1 MVFLIKK
8 SPERPMKLRGH
19 KLTKKSVFHF
29 NLCTFKKK
37 DNICN
42 PYFVE
47 HYCIGA
53 TINHAQILVNKT
65 RF

>member
-1 MVFLIKK
+1 
-8 SPERPMKLRGH
+8 MKLRGH
-19 KLTKKSVFHF
+19 KLTKKSVFHI